1 MNVSIVG
8 LIVRPGRTDAMEYT
22 KRLREYLAA
31 ESILTVTDDDIM
43 RNVNEGR
50 VPDLLIALGGDGTLL
65 RAAGLG
71 AELNIPVIGFNFG
84 RMGFLTEENLVEP
97 DMLLNMLRNDT
108 YVPDNRMILDVTTE
122 DDGKAYKA
130 MNDVI
135 LSRGGYA
142 RLITVEAEV
151 NNEVIGR
158 YTADGLIISTP
169 TGSTGYSLSAGGPIV
184 SPEMNC
190 FIITPICAHSLRHR
204 PIVISAD
211 STVRLRLFGDHE
223 QTALLQI
230 DGQSV
235 RPIRNGSET
244 EIKWNGG
251 SVNLIRKEKTEFFRL
266 VDRKLTEWGNR

>member
-22 KRLREYLAA
+22 EKLKEYLAG
-31 ESILTVTDDDIM
+31 ESIHCIIDENI
-43 RNVNEGR
+43 RQSANEGR
-50 VPDLLIALGGDGTLL
+50 KPDLLIALGGDGTLL

-71 AELNIPVIGFNFG
+71 AELDIPVLGFNFG
-84 RMGFLTEENLVEP
+84 RMGFLTEENLIEP
-97 DMLLNMLRNDT
+97 EALLSMLRNDN
-108 YVPDNRMILDVTTE
+108 YIAENRMILDVTAG
-122 DDGKAYKA
+122 DDGKTYKA

-151 NNEVIGR
+151 NNEIIGR

-184 SPEMNC
+184 SPELNC
-190 FIITPICAHSLRHR
+190 IIITPICAHSLRHR
-204 PIVISAD
+204 PIVISAH
-211 STVRLRLFGDHE
+211 STVRLRLFGDNE
-223 QTALLQI
+223 QTALLQT

-235 RPIRNGSET
+235 RPIRNASEIV
-244 EIKWNGG
+244 IKWNGG
-251 SVNLIRKEKTEFFRL
+251 SVTLIRKEKTAFFNL